1 MNRHVLAVMAGCVF
15 AAGWCFAERETDE
28 QVAARSDVIDFAGA
42 FQNDGFKI
50 RDGNYFGKVSKD
62 HSTLVAVNL
71 YNGNAYWFTASTP
84 EKSEKLKVSIFDE
97 AGMPVS
103 YEPYQSGTRAAA
115 GFSPEASGLYYVKV
129 ALEDGQP
136 ATFCLIYS
144 YK

>member
-1 MNRHVLAVMAGCVF
+1 MNRLALVVVVNCLF
-15 AAGWCFAERETDE
+15 AIQSCIADPDTDE

-50 RDGNYFGKVSKD
+50 RDGTYFGKISKD
-62 HSTLVAVNL
+62 QSAVVAVNL
-71 YNGNAYWFTASTP
+71 YNGNAYWFTASTA
-84 EKSEKLKVSIFDE
+84 EKAEKLKISVFDE

-103 YEPYQSGTRAAA
+103 YEPFQSGTRAAA

-129 ALEDGQP
+129 ALEDGPP

>member
-1 MNRHVLAVMAGCVF
+1 MNRFVLAAVSSCVF
-15 AAGWCFAERETDE
+15 AAHWCIAEPETDD

-62 HSTLVAVNL
+62 HSALVAVNL
-71 YNGNAYWFTASTP
+71 YNGNAYWFTASTA
-84 EKSEKLKVSIFDE
+84 EKSEKLKVSVFDE
-97 AGMPVS
+97 AGNPVS

-115 GFSPEASGLYYVKV
+115 GFSPETSGLYYVKV
-129 ALEDGQP
+129 ASEDGQP

>member
-1 MNRHVLAVMAGCVF
+1 MNRLVLTVAVSCLF
-15 AAGWCFAERETDE
+15 ATHWSIAEAETDD
-28 QVAARSDVIDFAGA
+28 QVAARNDVIDFAGA

-50 RDGNYFGKVSKD
+50 RDGNYYGKVSID
-62 HSTLVAVNL
+62 QSAVVAVNL
-71 YNGNAYWFTASTP
+71 YNGNAYWFTASTG
-84 EKSEKLKVSIFDE
+84 EKAEKLKVSVFDE
-97 AGMPVS
+97 AGNPVS

-115 GFSPEASGLYYVKV
+115 GFSPEASGVYYVKV

>member
-1 MNRHVLAVMAGCVF
+1 MNRLALVVIANCLFGIQWCI
-15 AAGWCFAERETDE
+15 AAAETDE

-50 RDGNYFGKVSKD
+50 RDGTYFGKISKD
-62 HSTLVAVNL
+62 QSAVVAVNL
-71 YNGNAYWFTASTP
+71 YNGNAYWFTASTAG
-84 EKSEKLKVSIFDE
+84 KAEKLKVSVFDE

-103 YEPYQSGTRAAA
+103 YEPFQSGTRAAA

-129 ALEDGQP
+129 ALEDGPP

>member
-1 MNRHVLAVMAGCVF
+1 MNRLVLVVVANCLF
-15 AAGWCFAERETDE
+15 AIQWCIAEAETDE

-50 RDGNYFGKVSKD
+50 RDGTYFGKVSKD
-62 HSTLVAVNL
+62 HSAIVAVNL
-71 YNGNAYWFTASTP
+71 YNGNAYWFTASTAA
-84 EKSEKLKVSIFDE
+84 KAKKLKISVFDE

-103 YEPYQSGTRAAA
+103 YEPFQSGTRAAA

-129 ALEDGQP
+129 ALEDGPP

>member
-1 MNRHVLAVMAGCVF
+1 MNRKVLAVMAGCVL
-15 AAGWCFAERETDE
+15 ATGWCIAAPETDD

-50 RDGNYFGKVSKD
+50 RDGNYCGKLSKD
-62 HSTLVAVNL
+62 HSALIAVNL

-84 EKSEKLKVSIFDE
+84 EKSEKIKVSVFDDG
-97 AGMPVS
+97 GMPVS
-103 YEPYQSGTRAAA
+103 YQPYQSGTRAAA

-129 ALEDGQP
+129 ALEDGRP